1 MTRQIEKVDKKA
13 RRQNSVPLT
22 RVTREETLNIELT
35 VDLPILMIKRCELPT
50 NLVIREVEVPK

>member
-22 RVTREETLNIELT
+22 RVTREETLNIKLT